1 VWVSMC
7 VRYAMFDGQVCPMG
21 ERKCVDGQLPMFDG
35 QVCPVG
41 ERKCGYYLCLMGKC
55 VLWVSVNVDITY
67 V

>member
-21 ERKCVDGQLPMFDG
+21 ERKC
-35 QVCPVG
+35 
-41 ERKCGYYLCLMGKC
+41 GYYLCLMGKC
-55 VLWVSVNVDITY
+55 ALWVSVNVDITY